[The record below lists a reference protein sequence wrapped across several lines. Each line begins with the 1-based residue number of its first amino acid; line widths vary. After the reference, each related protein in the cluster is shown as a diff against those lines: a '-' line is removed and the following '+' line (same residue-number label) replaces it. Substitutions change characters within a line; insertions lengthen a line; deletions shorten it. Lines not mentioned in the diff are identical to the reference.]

1 MRTFIR
7 QFILGSLVAAG
18 TLATAIPASRA
29 QTSQSYPW
37 CLVISDKL
45 GSWTCYFATR
55 EQCMAS
61 AGGNVGFCTQ
71 NPAYQAPQSAPARKR
86 KAQG

>member
-1 MRTFIR
+1 MRTLIR
-7 QFILGSLVAAG
+7 QSMLGILVAASAMAA
-18 TLATAIPASRA
+18 ATSASRA
-29 QTSQSYPW
+29 QYYPW
-37 CLVISDKL
+37 CLVLSDKV

-71 NPAYQAPQSAPARKR
+71 NPASPPAQSSPPRRHRAP
-86 KAQG
+86 G